1 MEYGITADGFSMR
14 RLDEIYNDSC
24 KRFEDEIGVN
34 PSENPQSLMNV
45 LFTIFADAPAELWEA
60 FAASYQQL
68 FPNTAEGIALDNA
81 MQIGGVNRI
90 GQARTKY
97 TLSCTGRE
105 GTVIPGRRFGAVEHI
120 STAPISGKK
129 ECPRFPVRTG
139 EESAFGQSRA

>member
-81 MQIGGVNRI
+81 RL
-90 GQARTKY
+90 AASTA
-97 TLSCTGRE
+97 S
-105 GTVIPGRRFGAVEHI
+105 GRRAQNI
-120 STAPISGKK
+120 R
-129 ECPRFPVRTG
+129 CPVPGVRV
-139 EESAFGQSRA
+139 R